1 MGGMFSGCKSL
12 TSLDLSTFDTR
23 NVTNMGSMFY
33 GCKSLTTLDLSS
45 FDTGNVTDMRS
56 LFQDCNA
63 LTVLDLSSFD
73 TGNVTD
79 MACIF
84 TECVSLERISLG
96 TGFKWVGWNCYP
108 RAGNWESSSTGKV
121 YSQREIPSGVAD
133 AYVFKPNT
141 KASTAVNATSDPV
154 DDDSTAVPA
163 AASTCKAQG
172 ESATQKAVEGAPPLE
187 EKASEESSAAAEAE
201 GAEKNGVVKPEVA
214 GEATKEDV
222 SAIVPEGAEKN
233 GAVKGGE

>member
-1 MGGMFSGCKSL
+1 MTVADEGIAPVS
-12 TSLDLSTFDTR
+12 TSNWFYSFKNATSIDLSKLDTGK
-23 NVTNMGSMFY
+23 VTDMNSLFY
-33 GCKSLTTLDLSS
+33 GCESLTTLDLSS

-133 AYVFKPNT
+133 TYVFKPNT
-141 KASTAVNATSDPV
+141 KASTAAN
-154 DDDSTAVPA
+154 
-163 AASTCKAQG
+163 AASEPVNVAKTGTVAASANKAKD
-172 ESATQKAVEGAPPLE
+172 ESATQKAAEGKPSHEAKPSKE
-187 EKASEESSAAAEAE
+187 DAAAAASE
-201 GAEKNGVVKPEVA
+201 GVEKTV
-214 GEATKEDV
+214 
-222 SAIVPEGAEKN
+222 
-233 GAVKGGE
+233 AVKSEE